1 MDVKS
6 IVDLLS
12 QGGAISILAW
22 FLVAGFK
29 GWIVWGREFEREIA
43 RRKEV
48 EQERNDW
55 RDLALRG
62 TNLAESLTEV
72 TEKRLFSKNP

>member
-6 IVDLLS
+6 LVDIIS
-12 QGGAISILAW
+12 QGGAVGLLAF

-29 GWIVWGREFEREIA
+29 GWIVWGREFNRETQ

-62 TNLAESLTEV
+62 TNLAESLTQVQE
-72 TEKRLFSKNP
+72 RRIFSDK

>member
-1 MDVKS
+1 MDIKS
-6 IVDLLS
+6 IVDIIS
-12 QGGAISILAW
+12 QGGAVGLLAF

-29 GWIVWGREFEREIA
+29 GWIVWGREFNREVE

-48 EQERNDW
+48 EHERNDW

-62 TNLAESLTEV
+62 TNLAESLTQVQERRIFD
-72 TEKRLFSKNP
+72 K